1 MTAEATI
8 AVPLDLALS
17 TPEGAP
23 IVLRSVL
30 EHPLTVVHLVR
41 YYGCLPCQDWLVR
54 LDRAAGELAREGVGA
69 IAIGGSADYQAR
81 WLREERGVRV
91 SLLLD
96 PEQRFR
102 DHVGAADPLG
112 WHLLDPRGAAAY
124 TRSLARGFRP
134 QHITRDTVRSPG
146 VVVLDATGAV
156 RWRHVGTR
164 IGHYPS
170 LDKVRAAVSRLR

>member
-1 MTAEATI
+1 VTAEATI
-8 AVPLDLALS
+8 AVPLDLTLS
-17 TPEGAP
+17 TPEGAS

-30 EHPLTVVHLVR
+30 EHPLTLVHLAR
-41 YYGCLPCQDWLVR
+41 Q
-54 LDRAAGELAREGVGA
+54 AAVVPHQVHEGE
-69 IAIGGSADYQAR
+69 
-81 WLREERGVRV
+81 RV

-112 WHLLDPRGAAAY
+112 WHLLDPRGTAAY

-146 VVVLDATGAV
+146 VVVLDATGAL

-170 LDKVRAAVSRLR
+170 LDEVRAAVSRLR